1 MEIDMKWVNLFHF
14 SNNNIRTDSQHHM
27 HLEMFC
33 SLNHTESLR
42 FFYHFANSGSISL
55 IL

>member
-14 SNNNIRTDSQHHM
+14 SNNNIKADIQHHM
-27 HLEMFC
+27 LLEMFC
-33 SLNHTESLR
+33 SLNHAESLR
-42 FFYHFANSGSISL
+42 SFYHFANSGSIFL